1 MRADN
6 HMITPFTMRASFTVL
21 CKCSAVQRKSEERL
35 RGKVSARLRFDPH
48 FRRLRGK
55 VSARLRFDPH
65 FRWHVEGAAPTRDT
79 LTSLCRFRH
88 PQSMAAPVSAS
99 RLHGGVSHACRT
111 WRHRPLSQPDIQY
124 ASLSFLAFQ
133 AVGFY

>member
-48 FRRLRGK
+48 FR
-55 VSARLRFDPH
+55 
-65 FRWHVEGAAPTRDT
+65 WHVEGAAPTRDT

-99 RLHGGVSHACRT
+99 QLHGGVSHACRT